1 MTTRIAIFS
10 DLHGNSAATEAVL
23 AAIDAEA
30 PDAVY
35 NLGDLVGYGA
45 KPNETISLIRE
56 RGIPTIMG
64 NYDDGVGFDRD
75 DCGCAYKDKDE
86 EARGQQSLF
95 WTRAETTEEN
105 KAYLRTLLPEIRFE
119 AEGKRFRFVH
129 GSPRRM
135 NEYLFEDRDPR
146 SLARIAQGAETDV
159 LVFGHTHKPW
169 VREIE
174 GVLFINDGSVGKP
187 KDGDPRA
194 AWALLTVG
202 RWQAGPGRDPAGALR
217 HRQHGRSDPRRRRL
231 ARSLCDR
238 YRDRRSV
245 LSTTESKAQLHR
257 PRQDEAHHRV
267 AAGGTAIPQCDRHAF
282 SPASC
287 RTSRMSGTS
296 TSPTCCTISPMAGS

>member
-1 MTTRIAIFS
+1 VTTRIAIFS

-23 AAIDAEA
+23 AAIGAEQ

-35 NLGDLVGYGA
+35 CLGDLVGYGA

-64 NYDDGVGFDRD
+64 NYDDGVGFDRG
-75 DCGCAYKDKDE
+75 DCGCAYKDPAE

-95 WTRAETTEEN
+95 WTRQVTTPAN

-119 AEGKRFRFVH
+119 VAGQRFRLVH

-146 SLARIAQGAETDV
+146 SLARIAQGADTDV

-169 VREIE
+169 VRTIE
-174 GVLFINDGSVGKP
+174 DVLFVNDGSVGKP

-194 AWALLTVG
+194 AWALLTVERG
-202 RWQAGPGRDPAGALR
+202 KPVQVEIRRTPYDVATMAEAIRAADVLPDQFARDIETGGA
-217 HRQHGRSDPRRRRL
+217 S
-231 ARSLCDR
+231 
-238 YRDRRSV
+238 
-245 LSTTESKAQLHR
+245 
-257 PRQDEAHHRV
+257 
-267 AAGGTAIPQCDRHAF
+267 
-282 SPASC
+282 
-287 RTSRMSGTS
+287 
-296 TSPTCCTISPMAGS
+296 